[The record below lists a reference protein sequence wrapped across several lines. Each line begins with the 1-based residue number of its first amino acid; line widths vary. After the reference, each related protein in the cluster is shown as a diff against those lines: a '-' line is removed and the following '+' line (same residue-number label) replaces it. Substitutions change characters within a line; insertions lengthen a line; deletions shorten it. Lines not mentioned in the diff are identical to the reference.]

1 MWSPWNFSET
11 PHQKKRKVYRGST
24 ITQLTVTIIYKTIVI
39 AIQHTH
45 THSML
50 LSSHNKNSPN
60 ITIFFLAGRGPGYIY
75 IDSQSRFL
83 VLASSWIIQKHTHT
97 HTIYSVCRV
106 VYTDIKIRFFT
117 TYRMGLLYIY
127 KKKEFLSYSTERK
140 ILDMLDKKI
149 VS

>member
-1 MWSPWNFSET
+1 MGASPCEVHEISET

-60 ITIFFLAGRGPGYIY
+60 ITIFFLAGRGPGVYIY
-75 IDSQSRFL
+75 RQSKPISRVGQQL
-83 VLASSWIIQKHTHT
+83 DNTHTHT

-117 TYRMGLLYIY
+117 TYRMGFFCVYIQ
-127 KKKEFLSYSTERK
+127 EER
-140 ILDMLDKKI
+140 ISFI
-149 VS
+149 